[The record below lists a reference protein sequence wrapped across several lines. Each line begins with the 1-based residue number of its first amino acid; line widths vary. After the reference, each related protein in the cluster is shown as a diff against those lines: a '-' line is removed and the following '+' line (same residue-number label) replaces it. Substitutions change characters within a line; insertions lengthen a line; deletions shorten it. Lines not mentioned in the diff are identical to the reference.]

1 MGYYQFIQTTRH
13 YLLYSISLIL
23 YYLTTPYRL
32 LASRLRS
39 EKSPENRKKIF
50 ILVAVLAVTVIA
62 AAFIIGHFFVV
73 QQQQQQ
79 QQQNQQNSAAPDVKF
94 IRFEVDKHEIVVGET
109 TNVLINVQSSED
121 MVIDD
126 AKVVMTIEPSGY
138 EPYISISNSPIQLP
152 VFLGKDARAG
162 EVKVS
167 ITATDSP
174 PAKEAV
180 YGVKGMVFVKDTQT
194 DIKEFPLTIRQ

>member
-1 MGYYQFIQTTRH
+1 MGYYQFIQTTRY
-13 YLLYSISLIL
+13 YLLYSISFIL
-23 YYLTTPYRL
+23 YYLTAPYRL

-50 ILVAVLAVTVIA
+50 ILVAMLAVTVIA
-62 AAFIIGHFFVV
+62 AAFIIGHFLVV

-79 QQQNQQNSAAPDVKF
+79 QQQNSAAPDVKF

-126 AKVVMTIEPSGY
+126 AKVVMTIEPPGY

>member
-1 MGYYQFIQTTRH
+1 MGYYQFIQTTRY
-13 YLLYSISLIL
+13 YLLYSISFIL
-23 YYLTTPYRL
+23 YYLTAPYRL

-50 ILVAVLAVTVIA
+50 ILVAILALTVIA
-62 AAFIIGHFFVV
+62 AAFIIGQFFVV

-79 QQQNQQNSAAPDVKF
+79 QQNSAVPDVKF
-94 IRFEVDKHEIVVGET
+94 IRFELDKHEIVVGET

-126 AKVVMTIEPSGY
+126 AKVVVTIDPPGY

-167 ITATDSP
+167 ITATASP

-180 YGVKGMVFVKDTQT
+180 YGVKGMVFVEDTQT